1 MQDNYVT
8 LTKMH
13 QQIWTRNK
21 NLELAK
27 LTTGEKFVILIYFAE
42 IFRDHNVKFR
52 RNATWDKDQHNK

>member
-52 RNATWDKDQHNK
+52 RNAT